1 MAQGI
6 SAGRGAVV
14 IQARARDGESIET
27 IRVGFT
33 ATKKIGG
40 AVVRNRAKRRLREVA
55 RALLPLHGRPGVDY
69 VFVARAGTPQRPWER
84 LLDDAKSALLSLS
97 QGGDPPR
104 GPRRG
109 PPRAGRKPPATPSV
123 SKTSGDPAAAP
134 TQPS

>member
-1 MAQGI
+1 M
-6 SAGRGAVV
+6 V
-14 IQARARDGESIET
+14 IQARPREGAAVET

-33 ATKKIGG
+33 ATRKIGG

-55 RALLPLHGRPGVDY
+55 RALLPLLGRPGVDY

-84 LLDDAKSALLSLS
+84 LLDDAKSALLSLR

-109 PPRAGRKPPATPSV
+109 PPRTGRPPSATSA

-134 TQPS
+134 IQPS